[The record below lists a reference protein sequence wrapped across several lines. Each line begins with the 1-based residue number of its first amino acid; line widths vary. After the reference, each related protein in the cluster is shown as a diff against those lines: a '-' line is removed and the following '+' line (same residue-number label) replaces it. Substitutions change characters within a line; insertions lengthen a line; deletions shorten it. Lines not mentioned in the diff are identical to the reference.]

1 MSVIHKKHLSSF
13 QIIIFGFVG
22 TILLGAFLLMFPFAT
37 RANGYVGFGDALFTA
52 TSAVYV
58 IGLVLHDTAS
68 YWSEFGQ
75 FIIMLLIQIGGLAM
89 VTVAAAVAMVSGR
102 NITNKTDLHIKPL
115 SKDIT
120 FQKNV
125 WEKANLSF
133 MLDNFAS
140 CIKNNSKLPN

>member
-75 FIIMLLIQIGGLAM
+75 FIIMLLNSDRRFGHGYGCGG
-89 VTVAAAVAMVSGR
+89 SCNGFR
-102 NITNKTDLHIKPL
+102 EKHNK
-115 SKDIT
+115 
-120 FQKNV
+120 
-125 WEKANLSF
+125 
-133 MLDNFAS
+133 
-140 CIKNNSKLPN
+140 